1 MAEALAELKLEVYRR
16 AVALLGQGLEL
27 DQALEGLLAILP
39 TCLSTRRGVISLL
52 DPSSGDLAARA
63 RLQPPLPDLRPVGEL
78 DVAVARRAL
87 RARQPFALAGHS
99 RQPLF
104 LGQPGSDFLERHSIT
119 WLAPPVLWEGEPLG
133 LWCVDQVF
141 GDGVPPESD
150 LAFLGE
156 LAGLAAQ
163 VVSLDKQVRARQASL
178 RRRNRVL
185 HGELAEH
192 YNNFVW
198 LGQGAATREAYRLM
212 EKVAPSRAPVLL
224 LGEPGTGKSLA
235 ARLVHELSPR
245 AGHPFVRL
253 HCGGW
258 PEDLLE
264 TELFGHDPSG
274 FQGLPTPGPGRLEQ
288 ANGGSLYL
296 EGLPELSLPLQAKLL
311 RFMQDGSLERAGGGQ
326 GQPLDVRLI
335 AASDYDLAQ
344 AVDQG
349 RFRED
354 LFYRLGVFPIPLPP
368 LRERGGDLALY
379 LDYFLE
385 LVGRRRGRLL
395 ELSPAARDA
404 LMAYAW
410 PGNLRE
416 MANLLERLALL
427 APRPLVDLAELAPY
441 LAEAPGHGETGQ
453 EEPNLSRLEEM
464 ERREVMAALERNNWV
479 QSHAARELGLTLRQ
493 IGYRIKKFGL
503 AATIEQQRR
512 RGPLPSRRVRGQG
525 LHSLPTPMQPYGM

>member
-1 MAEALAELKLEVYRR
+1 M
-16 AVALLGQGLEL
+16 
-27 DQALEGLLAILP
+27 
-39 TCLSTRRGVISLL
+39 
-52 DPSSGDLAARA
+52 
-63 RLQPPLPDLRPVGEL
+63 
-78 DVAVARRAL
+78 
-87 RARQPFALAGHS
+87 RARQPLALAGHS

-104 LGQPGSDFLERHSIT
+104 LGQPGSDSLERHSIS
-119 WLAPPVLWEGEPLG
+119 WLAAPILGEGEPLG

-141 GDGVPPESD
+141 ADGVPPERD
-150 LAFLGE
+150 LEFLGE

-163 VVSLDKQVRARQASL
+163 VVGLDRGFRARQAAL

-185 HGELAEH
+185 HAELAEH

-198 LGQGAATREAYRLM
+198 MGQGGATREAYRLM

-245 AGHPFVRL
+245 ASRPFVRL

-258 PEDLLE
+258 PEELLE
-264 TELFGHDPSG
+264 TELFGHDPG
-274 FQGLPTPGPGRLEQ
+274 VFQGQAAPSPGRLEQ
-288 ANGGSLYL
+288 ASGGSLYL
-296 EGLPELSLPLQAKLL
+296 EGLPGLSLPLQAKLL
-311 RFMQDGSLERAGGGQ
+311 RFMQDGSLERPGGVQ
-326 GQPLDVRLI
+326 SPPLDVRLI
-335 AASDYDLAQ
+335 ASSDYDLAQ

-354 LFYRLGVFPIPLPP
+354 LFYRLGVFPIPLSP

-385 LVGRRRGRLL
+385 LVERRRGRALD
-395 ELSPAARDA
+395 LSPAARDS
-404 LMAYAW
+404 LLAYSW

-427 APRPLVDLAELAPY
+427 APRPVVDLAELAPY
-441 LAEAPGHGETGQ
+441 LAEVPGRSDLSQ

-503 AATIEQQRR
+503 ATTIEQQRR
-512 RGPLPSRRVRGQG
+512 RGAMPARRVRGQA